1 MKIQE
6 SIERIIQAQDKIA
19 TNIDFRDLQRE
30 LVDLNADG
38 QYLTAPIGED

>member
-38 QYLTAPIGED
+38 QYQTAPIGED

>member
-6 SIERIIQAQDKIA
+6 SIERIIHAQDNIA
-19 TNIDFRDLQRE
+19 SNIDFRDIQRE

-38 QYLTAPIGED
+38 QHQTSPIGED